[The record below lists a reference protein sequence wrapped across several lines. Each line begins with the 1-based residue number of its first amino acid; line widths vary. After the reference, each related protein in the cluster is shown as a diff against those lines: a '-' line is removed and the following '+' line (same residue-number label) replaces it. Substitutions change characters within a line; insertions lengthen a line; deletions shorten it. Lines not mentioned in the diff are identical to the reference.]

1 MNHVSRIKGIMN
13 PVSRIMHP
21 VSWIMDHV
29 MKNRG
34 FTLVELLVVVS
45 IVAILVLA
53 LGFSYQGWMGGY
65 KVESQVKQ
73 VYVDLMNARARAMQ
87 MNRMHFV
94 RCISPFT
101 SYSLYDDTSDGTNPV
116 PDGDEI
122 LQTATDTLLPG
133 YPKTVE
139 YPMTWG
145 VGTGLGRIQF
155 HKNGWIDT
163 SAAGTTGPWTIRVD
177 STSSSD
183 NDCIVFTNLKINIGQ
198 WDGANCVAK

>member
-1 MNHVSRIKGIMN
+1 
-13 PVSRIMHP
+13 MHP
-21 VSWIMDHV
+21 VSWILDYV

-34 FTLVELLVVVS
+34 ITLVELIVVVS
-45 IVAILVLA
+45 IIAILVLA

-65 KVESQVKQ
+65 KVESQVKM

-87 MNRMHFV
+87 MNRMHFA

-101 SYSLYDDTSDGTNPV
+101 SYSLYDDTNPT

-122 LQTATDTLLPG
+122 LQTASDTLLPG

-145 VGTGLGRIQF
+145 IVSPGLGRIQF

-163 SAAGTTGPWTIRVD
+163 STDVGGVGPWTIRVI
-177 STSSSD
+177 STSSPD
-183 NDCIVFTNLKINIGQ
+183 YDCIVFTSMKINIGQ